1 MDVFEIDLNLLRVFH
16 AIAEE
21 GSLTLAGNRLGLSQP
36 AVSYALGRLRTLF
49 NDPLFVRSGNAMHP
63 TSTAL
68 ELLDP
73 VRRLMSSAQEALR
86 HAEHFIPAQSTRT
99 FHIAMSD
106 IGEMVF
112 LPPVCEKLR
121 EIAPHVRLDVMQL
134 PVDQIEEALRNGQ
147 LDIAIGNLPSL
158 KPTTRFAPLFH
169 EAYVCMTAK
178 RDGAS
183 GKRLTMEEYL
193 ALSHVSVVSKE
204 HSHRMIEDV
213 LHQRKIH
220 RKIALQLPHFSAVPE
235 ILLRTGWAV
244 TLPRRAAQYFNNA
257 RKFSIFELPSA
268 IPEVEVTLHWHDDF
282 EESDANRW
290 LRTLL
295 IELLASREDS

>member
-16 AIAEE
+16 AIVEE

-36 AVSYALGRLRTLF
+36 AVSYALGRLRTMY
-49 NDPLFVRSGNAMHP
+49 NDPLFVRSGNTMQP

-86 HAEHFIPAQSTRT
+86 HAERFIPAQSTRT

-106 IGEMVF
+106 MGEVVF
-112 LPPVCEKLR
+112 LPPICEKLC
-121 EIAPHVRLDVMQL
+121 EVAPGVHLEVMQL
-134 PVDQIEEALRNGQ
+134 PVEQIEDALRNGR
-147 LDIAIGNLPSL
+147 LDVAIGNLPTL
-158 KPTTRFAPLFH
+158 KPVTRFEPLFH
-169 EAYVCMTAK
+169 EAYVCMTAR
-178 RDGAS
+178 RDDAS
-183 GKRLTMEEYL
+183 GGKLTMQEYL
-193 ALSHVSVVSKE
+193 NLLHVSVVSKE
-204 HSHRMIEDV
+204 HSHRMIEDF
-213 LHQRKIH
+213 LRQKKIY

-244 TLPRRAAQYFNNA
+244 TLPRRAAQYFNSA
-257 RKFSIFELPSA
+257 GEFSIFELPSA

-282 EESDANRW
+282 EESDANSW

-295 IELLASREDS
+295 IELLAE